1 MSRLHSLTTKV
12 LSLPLR
18 GTLRWGQAGVMGGLE
33 HLLIYARLSDGTVGV
48 AEAPVR
54 PTIYGETLPGIQ
66 AAIGH
71 YLAPKLIGLDVHDTD
86 AIATVFA
93 HFPNNHTAKGA
104 TDIALS
110 DARAVSKGTT
120 LFEAERGPQRQLRVS
135 FILGIDTLQTMLDEA
150 RIVFERGVR
159 VFKIKIGRDPAH
171 DQQIVEALQHEF
183 AGEDVTL
190 YADANEGLSPDTAAK
205 ELARLAALGLAYVE
219 EPLPV
224 EMIGARAALKRA
236 AILPIIADDSCFTL
250 RDLRR
255 ELDLDTFDILN
266 IKTARS
272 GFRESH
278 AMLGLARSADK
289 GVMLGSQASS
299 GLGTYHGA
307 IFASKAGVTHPSELS
322 FPLKLED
329 DVLTQPLHYQ
339 SGILD
344 VDSLADVHLRPEL
357 TTP

>member
-1 MSRLHSLTTKV
+1 MSRIVSVTTRPFV
-12 LSLPLR
+12 LPLR
-18 GTLRWGQAGVMGGLE
+18 GALRWGQAGELRGLE
-33 HLLIYARLSDGTVGV
+33 HLFVYVRLEDGSIGV

-66 AAIGH
+66 AAVGH
-71 YLAPKLIGLDVHDTD
+71 YLAPKLIGLDADDDD

-104 TDIALS
+104 TDIAIL
-110 DARAVSKGTT
+110 DAKARSSGTT
-120 LFEAERGPQRQLRVS
+120 LFEAERGPQTALRVS
-135 FILGIDTLQTMLDEA
+135 FILGIDDTDTMLREA
-150 RIVFERGVR
+150 RTVFERGVR

-171 DQQIVEALQHEF
+171 DRQVVGALQHEF

-190 YADANEGLSPDTAAK
+190 YADANEGLSPEHAAK
-205 ELARLAALGLAYVE
+205 DLERLAELGIAYVE

-224 EMIGARAALKRA
+224 EMVGARAALQRA
-236 AILPIIADDSCFTL
+236 DIVPIIADDACFTL

-255 ELDLDTFDILN
+255 ELELGTFDILN

-272 GFRESH
+272 GFRESQQ
-278 AMLGLARSADK
+278 MLDLARSAGK

-299 GLGTYHGA
+299 GLGTAHCA

-329 DVLTQPLHYQ
+329 DVLREPLRYQ
-339 SGILD
+339 GGVLD
-344 VDSLADVHLRPEL
+344 VTTLANISLRPEFI
-357 TTP
+357 P